1 MTFLHLQFYFNNLES
16 MSSMSSS
23 ASLIPSPGVP
33 VSSVPGGNLLSSVPP
48 PSDLPSFITTS
59 RPVAP
64 PAVSTVQPQMIAKVA
79 PGDGNKEPFYPTAFR

>member
-1 MTFLHLQFYFNNLES
+1 

-48 PSDLPSFITTS
+48 PSELPSFITTVG
-59 RPVAP
+59 PVAP
-64 PAVSTVQPQMIAKVA
+64 VAFIPPTVSTIHPQMAPKVA
-79 PGDGNKEPFYPTAFR
+79 PSDGSKEPFYPTAFR